1 LLFSLLPTQ
10 LEELEKVQDP
20 RDMDILLTKI
30 LEAAEEAPLFEG
42 RSGCSYAQ
50 QGVFSLLVD
59 ILKDFVALSKTTE
72 VPIAPFKE
80 TRH

>member
-10 LEELEKVQDP
+10 LEELEKVQDA

-50 QGVFSLLVD
+50 QGVFLVGGYSQGLRSAD
-59 ILKDFVALSKTTE
+59 KNDRGT
-72 VPIAPFKE
+72 
-80 TRH
+80 